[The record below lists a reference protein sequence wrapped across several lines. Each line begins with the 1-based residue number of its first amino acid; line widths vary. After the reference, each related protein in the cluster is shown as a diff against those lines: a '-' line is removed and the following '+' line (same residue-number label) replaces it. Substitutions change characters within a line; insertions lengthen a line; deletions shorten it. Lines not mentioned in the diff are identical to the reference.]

1 MVTLRKLGLI
11 PGKGWHIL
19 VSIASWFGSGCSSSF
34 LLKRYRGPFL
44 WGVRWLGCEA
54 DTHLKTVLKL
64 ILYPDMSSLTIR
76 LYSVVLELNV
86 RYDVQRPEF
95 ELYLHQEASK
105 WLPSILDVPCQRVN
119 YRILPLPVWEIFI
132 RVG

>member
-1 MVTLRKLGLI
+1 MGR
-11 PGKGWHIL
+11 
-19 VSIASWFGSGCSSSF
+19 
-34 LLKRYRGPFL
+34 
-44 WGVRWLGCEA
+44 EA
-54 DTHLKTVLKL
+54 DTHLKTALKL

-76 LYSVVLELNV
+76 LYSVVLNPLVLELNV
-86 RYDVQRPEF
+86 RCDVQRPEF